1 MAVAKKETGL
11 TGKKVTVMLPRDPQI
26 EGEGAEQEFFSV
38 NGHNVIIQTD
48 VPVEVDEIFAEVI
61 NNKAKAR
68 QEARAFIKK
77 TAFKDS
83 VQNA

>member
-1 MAVAKKETGL
+1 MAVSKKETAGL

-26 EGEGAEQEFFSV
+26 EGEGADQEFFSV
-38 NGHNVIIQTD
+38 NGHNIIIQTD

-68 QEARAFIKK
+68 QEARAYIKK
-77 TAFKDS
+77 TAFKE
-83 VQNA
+83 V